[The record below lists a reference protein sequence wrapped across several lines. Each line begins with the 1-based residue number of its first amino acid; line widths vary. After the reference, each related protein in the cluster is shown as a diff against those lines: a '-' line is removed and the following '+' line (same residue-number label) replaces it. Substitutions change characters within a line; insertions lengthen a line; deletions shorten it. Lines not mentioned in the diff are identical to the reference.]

1 MSPDLQRLIDLQR
14 LESTIAD
21 AKARIATHPQRLAE
35 ADAQLAAA
43 NLLLESAKNRLK
55 DNQEARRTLDKDIA
69 LYQGRLSKFRD
80 QQSAVKTNKEYQA
93 LGHEIETA
101 QHDLGAVELKVIER
115 MVEADGIAADVKQ
128 AESVFAARR
137 KEIEAQKKQMGD
149 ELAVVE
155 AALKTAT
162 DERAALL
169 KAIDQ
174 RLVSTF
180 EQVARVRKGIAVTTA
195 TRDGLC
201 SVCHVRLR
209 PQVFQQIRQNDSIVQ
224 CDSCQRILYYVPPP
238 PPAEGAIFRLPN
250 PRCSGPRPA
259 VPRPP
264 TSMAA
269 RAEIRVLRAT
279 ASASSAKTARLS
291 N

>member
-14 LESTIAD
+14 LETQIAD
-21 AKARIATHPQRLAE
+21 ARAAIAAHPQRLAD

-43 NLLLESAKNRLK
+43 THVLDEAKNRLK
-55 DNQEARRTLDKDIA
+55 DNQEARRALDKDVA

-115 MVEADGIAADVKQ
+115 MVEADTIAADVRQ
-128 AESVFAARR
+128 AEAAFAARQ
-137 KEIEAQKKQMGD
+137 KEIDAQKKQMAD
-149 ELAVVE
+149 DLASVE
-155 AALKTAT
+155 ASLKTAT
-162 DERAALL
+162 EQRAALL
-169 KAIDQ
+169 AQ
-174 RLVSTF
+174 MEPRLVTTF
-180 EQVARVRKGIAVTTA
+180 EQVARVRKGIAVTMA

-209 PQVFQQIRQNDSIVQ
+209 PQVFQQVRTNDAIIQ

-238 PPAEGAIFRLPN
+238 PHAEGAVVR
-250 PRCSGPRPA
+250 
-259 VPRPP
+259 
-264 TSMAA
+264 
-269 RAEIRVLRAT
+269 
-279 ASASSAKTARLS
+279 
-291 N
+291 

>member
-43 NLLLESAKNRLK
+43 SNLLESAKNRLK
-55 DNQEARRTLDKDIA
+55 DNQEARRALDKDIA

-101 QHDLGAVELKVIER
+101 QKDLGAVEEKVIER

-149 ELAVVE
+149 ELAAVE
-155 AALKTAT
+155 ASLKAAT
-162 DERAALL
+162 DERATLL
-169 KAIDQ
+169 KGIDQ
-174 RLVSTF
+174 RLLSTF

-238 PPAEGAIFRLPN
+238 PPAEGAVVR
-250 PRCSGPRPA
+250 
-259 VPRPP
+259 
-264 TSMAA
+264 
-269 RAEIRVLRAT
+269 
-279 ASASSAKTARLS
+279 
-291 N
+291 